1 MIGIRMVK
9 KEGQITF
16 SIEDQGPSI
25 REEAKKHIFDKFYQ
39 EDSSHEEE
47 GNGLG
52 LALVKKNLQLCKGSV
67 QAENLPGGGCR
78 FSVLLKI

>member
-52 LALVKKNLQLCKGSV
+52 LALVKKTCNCVREVSRRKIFREGDADFRLC
-67 QAENLPGGGCR
+67 
-78 FSVLLKI
+78 